1 MARTVAFKGFGERMR
16 YMYKE
21 PGALRCYSKGSDVP
35 MESFLSYLSN
45 EEARYP
51 LEMPVSDLVLL
62 PAAKAA

>member
-1 MARTVAFKGFGERMR
+1 
-16 YMYKE
+16 MYKE

-45 EEARYP
+45 EEARYL
-51 LEMPVSDLVLL
+51 LEMSVSDLVLL